1 MQLSEIDVIQIT
13 QPIDLQKVYNS
24 QTKGESCT
32 KKDITKPVKLRVLI
46 HGMAT
51 AYYGGDKMV
60 KRRLV
65 MTVGTYKNR
74 QQATT
79 AAKNFR
85 KGSKTDMKPGYSISY
100 RVEKASKNSK
110 FFKVVS
116 TLKPKKMASKKKS
129 RTYKKR

>member
-1 MQLSEIDVIQIT
+1 
-13 QPIDLQKVYNS
+13 
-24 QTKGESCT
+24 
-32 KKDITKPVKLRVLI
+32 
-46 HGMAT
+46 
-51 AYYGGDKMV
+51 MV
-60 KRRLV
+60 KRKLV

-129 RTYKKR
+129 RTYRKR